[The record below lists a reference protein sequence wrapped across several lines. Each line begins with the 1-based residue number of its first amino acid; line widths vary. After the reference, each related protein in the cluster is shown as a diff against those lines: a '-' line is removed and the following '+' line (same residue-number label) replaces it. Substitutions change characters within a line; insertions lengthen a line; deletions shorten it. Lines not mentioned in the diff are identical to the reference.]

1 MKEGVVTATGPP
13 QSGRCIPPPQSHIL
27 DDADYRAFATPRKL
41 SGLLS
46 EADQHTSHDAQRES
60 SSSALISQVSGIGFK
75 MPSCTDTDRA
85 AAMEA
90 KDDASDLDQYQSLNF
105 ERVLSAVWRD
115 QHLQPPVSSRSKHN
129 QSHSPD
135 LSHRSYYR
143 TINTA
148 LTGVLVGIVG
158 FSVTKAISALTDV
171 RSRVT
176 RELYHRHSPTA
187 GVCFFVLWNLALVIL
202 SSVPVIY
209 WARGAKGSGPYATL
223 RRLS

>member
-1 MKEGVVTATGPP
+1 MKEGVVTPTATPHSGGCMLPP
-13 QSGRCIPPPQSHIL
+13 QPHSL
-27 DDADYRAFATPRKL
+27 EDADYRAFATPRKL

-46 EADQHTSHDAQRES
+46 DQHASHDALRES

-75 MPSCTDTDRA
+75 MPSCSDTDTA
-85 AAMEA
+85 AAVEP

-115 QHLQPPVSSRSKHN
+115 QHLPLPDSSRPE
-129 QSHSPD
+129 QSHSP

-158 FSVTKAISALTDV
+158 FSVIKAISALTDV

-176 RELYHRHSPTA
+176 RELYHHHSPTA

-209 WARGAKGSGPYATL
+209 WARGAKGSGPYAAL

>member
-1 MKEGVVTATGPP
+1 MKEGVVTATAIP
-13 QSGRCIPPPQSHIL
+13 QSGRCIPPPQSHSL
-27 DDADYRAFATPRKL
+27 DDADHRAFATQRKL

-46 EADQHTSHDAQRES
+46 ETNHHTSHDAQRES

-90 KDDASDLDQYQSLNF
+90 KDDALHQYQSLNF

-115 QHLQPPVSSRSKHN
+115 QRLQPPVSSRSEHN
-129 QSHSPD
+129 QSYSPD

-148 LTGVLVGIVG
+148 LTGVLVGVVG

-176 RELYHRHSPTA
+176 RELYHHHSPTA